1 VRLFPWMG
9 GQIFAPRQ
17 LLLHCPNKL
26 HPCNDAISAL
36 PPSVVVVLRKSIE
49 KVVLNFGYKY
59 MQEIH
64 KLLKIMADLRSPES
78 GCPWDIKQS
87 FKSIAAYTV
96 EEAYEVA
103 DAIER
108 KDMDDL
114 KSELGDLLFQVVFH
128 SQMASEQNQF
138 DFADVVNSINDKLI
152 RRHPHVFGDDETRD
166 EAKLNNDWEK
176 HKKKER
182 AEKSQAGQNS
192 QVKSY
197 LAGIAGTMPALRW
210 SEKLQKRAAHHG
222 FDWDGIDPVFDKLQ
236 EEIAELRAEIDIE
249 DNQER
254 ITDEMGDIL
263 FASVNL
269 SHHLGVNP
277 EQALRDSNRKF
288 ISRFEVVEQL
298 LNDDGKRMEDCSVTV
313 LEEYWRKAKKIISS
327 TNEYG

>member
-1 VRLFPWMG
+1 
-9 GQIFAPRQ
+9 
-17 LLLHCPNKL
+17 
-26 HPCNDAISAL
+26 
-36 PPSVVVVLRKSIE
+36 
-49 KVVLNFGYKY
+49 
-59 MQEIH
+59 
-64 KLLKIMADLRSPES
+64 MADLRSPEG

-96 EEAYEVA
+96 EEAYEVT

-108 KDMDDL
+108 EDLADL
-114 KSELGDLLFQVVFH
+114 KNELGDLLFQVVFH
-128 SQMASEQNQF
+128 SQMAAEINQF
-138 DFADVVNSINDKLI
+138 DFSDVVKEINDKLV
-152 RRHPHVFGDDETRD
+152 RRHPHVFSDKKINN
-166 EAKLNNDWEK
+166 EAELYSEWEQ

-182 AEKSQAGQNS
+182 SKKVASDNQQPESILN
-192 QVKSY
+192 
-197 LAGIAGTMPALRW
+197 GIAATLPALRW
-210 SEKLQKRAAHHG
+210 SEKIQRRAAHHR
-222 FDWDGIDPVFDKLQ
+222 FDWENIEPVFDKLQ
-236 EEIAELRAEIDIE
+236 EEIDELKAEIIIE

-269 SHHLGVNP
+269 SRHLGVNP